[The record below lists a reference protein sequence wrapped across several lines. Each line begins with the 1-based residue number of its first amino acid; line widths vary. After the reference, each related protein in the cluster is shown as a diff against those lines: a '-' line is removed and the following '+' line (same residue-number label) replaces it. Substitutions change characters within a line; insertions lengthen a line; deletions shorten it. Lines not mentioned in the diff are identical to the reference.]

1 MKKVFLS
8 SMMVMFMIAGLC
20 GCVQAKGSWE
30 NKVLKQRKAVYTYH
44 GKRYKMKD
52 YPYYKVLDINHD
64 GTNELLIANQKQD
77 KGGIM
82 NTAPKQSHVLLMV
95 NVNGKVKIVKEFK
108 YENLF
113 YLTYKPEVKA
123 LGYWSRMSGQT
134 NNVVYTFNGKKL
146 YKKYCLDYYSPNHD
160 EKTDG
165 MNKEDHYYINNKRTS
180 KKAFQSLFHKYI
192 SSKNAIHFHK
202 R

>member
-1 MKKVFLS
+1 
-8 SMMVMFMIAGLC
+8 
-20 GCVQAKGSWE
+20 
-30 NKVLKQRKAVYTYH
+30 
-44 GKRYKMKD
+44 
-52 YPYYKVLDINHD
+52 
-64 GTNELLIANQKQD
+64 
-77 KGGIM
+77 
-82 NTAPKQSHVLLMV
+82 
-95 NVNGKVKIVKEFK
+95 
-108 YENLF
+108 
-113 YLTYKPEVKA
+113 
-123 LGYWSRMSGQT
+123 MSGQT

-192 SSKNAIHFHK
+192 LSMDAIHFHK